1 MRARLG
7 VCRQILHDAVV
18 HKFDGRHGLE
28 ERQAIFGQRLANNK
42 GSPTAQQFFQISLH
56 RVHRGEVDVATERK
70 EADVATGGIQD
81 WKFAPPYAE
90 SPE

>member
-1 MRARLG
+1 MRVRLG
-7 VCRQILHDAVV
+7 VCPQILHDAVV
-18 HKFDGRHGLE
+18 HKFDGHCGLE

-42 GSPTAQQFFQISLH
+42 RSPTAQQFFQVSLH
-56 RVHRGEVDVATERK
+56 RVHRGEIHVATERK
-70 EADVATGGIQD
+70 EADVVTVGIQD